1 MLESVSLELWTT
13 EGENIEIEL
22 EPWQTEAIVILLGL
36 KVISSTEEPN
46 AYDIVMSTQNTVQKR
61 LKKLVEIDKKEN
73 NIK

>member
-1 MLESVSLELWTT
+1 MLESVNLELWTT